1 MALLTTIT
9 KDYDRVSMHG
19 VRTGLIERQAESL
32 GIPLEKIYITKNA
45 TNSEYETNM
54 REKLVKYSKEGIKSV
69 VFGDIFLE
77 DLRLYREKKL
87 SALGMRG
94 IFPIWKKDTKELANA
109 FIELGFKA
117 IITCIDTEVL
127 DKKFIGRF
135 YDKEFLREL
144 PSNIDPCGENGEFH
158 SFVFKGPLFQKDI
171 AFTKG
176 EIVLRDDRFYFCDL
190 NPIDQ

>member
-1 MALLTTIT
+1 M
-9 KDYDRVSMHG
+9 
-19 VRTGLIERQAESL
+19 
-32 GIPLEKIYITKNA
+32 TKNA